1 MKQSETAVDLAAEV
15 GGSCLGMRVA
25 RLHRVVTRCYEQALQ
40 TVGLSQPQ
48 MEVLTCLVTAPG
60 PVRPAALA
68 TQLMLERSTMSRNLA
83 IMQKNGWIAPVE
95 TSATGRAMSVA
106 ITEAGVA
113 AFTRAGS
120 AWRRAQ
126 ADAVKMLGPDVAPTL
141 NGWLGLDTG
150 YEHKQK

>member
-1 MKQSETAVDLAAEV
+1 MMCRSPFMSKKSLCSPGHTCDALKDVSIPVFNTQRDWF
-15 GGSCLGMRVA
+15 
-25 RLHRVVTRCYEQALQ
+25 VV
-40 TVGLSQPQ
+40 V
-48 MEVLTCLVTAPG
+48 APG

-68 TQLMLERSTMSRNLA
+68 TQLMLERSTVSRNLA
-83 IMQKNGWIAPVE
+83 IMQKNGWIAAVE

-126 ADAVKMLGPDVAPTL
+126 ADAVKMLGPDAAPTL
-141 NGWLGLDTG
+141 NGWLGLDSG
-150 YEHKQK
+150 YEHKPK